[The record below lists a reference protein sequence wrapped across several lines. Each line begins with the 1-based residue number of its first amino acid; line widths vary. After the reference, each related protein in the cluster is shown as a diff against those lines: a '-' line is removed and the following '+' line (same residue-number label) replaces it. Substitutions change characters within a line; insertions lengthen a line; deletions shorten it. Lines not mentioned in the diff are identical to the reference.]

1 MRGTN
6 YVHAVGLRGLDFS
19 PLLHRL
25 AAVSRRNVS
34 TSARQ
39 LLFALLLLCVFG
51 GAHLARLGTPTARAL
66 FGVALLCVFV
76 LFAGFVWRERR
87 DWAQAKRALHRVVW
101 GTDPELGARALRAL
115 SLLDRARTDNAVGSE
130 ELAQLHFDRS
140 LSRISLESV
149 TQASL
154 RLAARFRWA
163 TFAVVMAAL
172 IAFIVGPLRVLEGL
186 NVSLAQDG
194 RAIVPMPY
202 LDEVS
207 VHAKP
212 PSYLRVPGRSVLP
225 GVRSRLPEGTLL
237 TVRGAPRHAGRQLVL
252 SDGVAEVA
260 FADDGS
266 GGVVARW
273 TLTESAELTIA
284 ARFGEVLVED
294 PTPLSVVAVADA
306 SPVVSVE
313 GAPRTVKLT
322 EADRIELRYEARD
335 DYGLRQVDLVMRA
348 GGREERRVLL
358 RLDGTSTV
366 ERGGHALS
374 TRDPWLRRMFLPI
387 IVTIEARDDD
397 PSSGSK
403 WGGSEPITLVPPAVG
418 APEAGR
424 FVALRNVRDKIVE
437 LLAFQM
443 VEKADTPVN
452 ERVAKEK
459 KLLAAADGGMSEAV
473 SRVYGGA
480 PVASGLSAY
489 LLGQMRVL
497 KRAPRAG
504 ESIERRTEEVL
515 LAVEVAL
522 AGLAT
527 RDATTVAKRLSGVAE
542 EAVGGAKQARET
554 EQRKIG
560 LARLDSAISA
570 LEVGASNLSELGP
583 LGNDL
588 GSVTRADLGRIK
600 RARKQQDLF
609 HAELAA
615 KHLAARLAR
624 PNPSFGS
631 ARRGGVES
639 GAPGMPAPGSGDVSG
654 ADRRFDQLAEEL
666 EELARE
672 HAREIESVE
681 DSITKA
687 EQDVDMTDLE
697 EEARKRAARL
707 REALSGL
714 PQSGD
719 EPGSARAS
727 ASLGREHAGSMA
739 QSLERLRLAEAV
751 QSGRD
756 AVSALAD
763 AERRAKDPKGPA
775 DWLDEQSLREARRRI
790 AGELSWAEQ
799 QLNKLRANAQQKAQ
813 GDLGK
818 SGQREQELS
827 RRAGNLAAR
836 GKSGETALPG
846 DALDALERAE
856 QLMREAARELA
867 AGKGDR
873 ALELQRQAQRL
884 LEQSD
889 RGQTTDADDARDAP
903 SDPDAHGS
911 RGVRTGGEVP
921 NKGDGQEAEEFRRRV
936 LRGLSK
942 PGDSRLSPAVR
953 RYAEGLLQ

>member
-1 MRGTN
+1 M
-6 YVHAVGLRGLDFS
+6 DKS
-19 PLLHRL
+19 SLLHRL

-34 TSARQ
+34 TATRQ
-39 LLFALLLLCVFG
+39 LLFGLLFLCVFG
-51 GAHLARLGTPTARAL
+51 GAHLARLGTPVARATFGL
-66 FGVALLCVFV
+66 ALLGVFVSFGV
-76 LFAGFVWRERR
+76 FAWRERR
-87 DWAQAKRALHRVVW
+87 DWSHAKRALHRVIW
-101 GTDPELGARALRAL
+101 GTDVELGARALRAL
-115 SLLDRARTDNAVGSE
+115 SLLDRARTDSSVGSE

-149 TQASL
+149 TLASR

-163 TFAVVMAAL
+163 TFTVVVVAL
-172 IAFIVGPLRVLEGL
+172 CAFMVGPLRVMEGL
-186 NVSLAQDG
+186 NVSLARKG
-194 RAIVPMPY
+194 RALVPMPY

-212 PSYLRVPGRSVLP
+212 PSYLRVPTRSVLP
-225 GVRSRLPEGTLL
+225 GVRSRLPEGTVL
-237 TVRGAPRHAGRQLVL
+237 TVRGVPRQTGRQLVL
-252 SDGVAEVA
+252 TDGTTEVG
-260 FADDGS
+260 FADDGL

-273 TLTESAELTIA
+273 TLTESAEFSIA
-284 ARFGEVLVED
+284 ARFGDVLVED
-294 PTPLSVVAVADA
+294 PTPLSVVSVADGT
-306 SPVVSVE
+306 PVVTVE
-313 GAPRTVKLT
+313 DAPRTVKLT
-322 EADRIELRYEARD
+322 DADRIELRYEARD
-335 DYGLRQVDLVMRA
+335 DYGLRQVDLVMHA

-358 RLDGTSTV
+358 RLDGTSMV

-374 TRDPWLRRMFLPI
+374 TRDPWLRRMFLPV

-397 PSSGSK
+397 PNSGSK
-403 WGGSEPITLVPPAVG
+403 WGRSEPITLVPPAVG

-424 FVALRNVRDKIVE
+424 FVALRTVRDKIVE

-443 VEKADTPVN
+443 VEKSDSPPK
-452 ERVAKEK
+452 ERAAKER
-459 KLLAAADGGMSEAV
+459 KLLAAADAGMTEAV
-473 SRVYGGA
+473 GRVYGGA

-504 ESIERRTEEVL
+504 EPVQRRTEDVL

-542 EAVGGAKQARET
+542 EAASGAKQARET
-554 EQRKIG
+554 EQRKVG
-560 LARLDSAISA
+560 LARLDSALAA
-570 LEVGASNLSELGP
+570 LKVGATNLSELGS
-583 LGNDL
+583 LGSDL
-588 GSVTRADLGRIK
+588 GGVTRADLGRIK
-600 RARKQQDLF
+600 RARMRQDLF

-631 ARRGGVES
+631 AQRGGVES

-666 EELARE
+666 GELARE

-681 DSITKA
+681 ESISKA
-687 EQDVDMTDLE
+687 EQEVDVSELE
-697 EEARKRAARL
+697 DEARKRAARL

-763 AERRAKDPKGPA
+763 AERRAKDPKTPA
-775 DWLDEQSLREARRRI
+775 DWLDEPSLREARRRI
-790 AGELSWAEQ
+790 AAELAWAEQ
-799 QLNKLRANAQQKAQ
+799 QLGQMRAQAQKKAQ
-813 GDLGK
+813 GALDK

-836 GKSGETALPG
+836 GKSGETALPS

-856 QLMREAARELA
+856 QLMREAARDLA

-889 RGQTTDADDARDAP
+889 RGQTTDADDAQDAP
-903 SDPDAHGS
+903 SDPKAHGT